1 MQQGSNKNSAIIGII
16 AIVIIAGAVIG
27 TIALKPQS
35 NTASGNNGSSTSSTT
50 SDSTT
55 TSTNIDPNATYKN
68 GTYTASGSYST
79 PESTE
84 DIEVTITVSNNKI
97 TEASVS
103 QQASSRESRAYQAD
117 FASGYKSQVVGKD
130 IATLQLSRVSGSSLT
145 PRGFNE
151 ALNIIRSQAKS

>member
-1 MQQGSNKNSAIIGII
+1 
-16 AIVIIAGAVIG
+16 
-27 TIALKPQS
+27 
-35 NTASGNNGSSTSSTT
+35 
-50 SDSTT
+50 
-55 TSTNIDPNATYKN
+55 
-68 GTYTASGSYST
+68 
-79 PESTE
+79 
-84 DIEVTITVSNNKI
+84 VTITVSNNKI

-103 QQASSRESRAYQAD
+103 QQASSRESREYQAD